1 MGSSKEAT
9 VELSNN
15 FNGNGD
21 GSPNLEGWT
30 EAHSNDQADMRR
42 MGRQQQL
49 KRNFH
54 SFSILGLTCVAM
66 GTWLNI
72 ILLVFYLYN
81 PT

>member
-1 MGSSKEAT
+1 MDASKEMT
-9 VELSNN
+9 VEFQNGVED
-15 FNGNGD
+15 NGNFD
-21 GSPNLEGWT
+21 GESK
-30 EAHSNDQADMRR
+30 SNGFDQADMYR

-72 ILLVFYLYN
+72 IMSAASFLSNHVRLS
-81 PT
+81 

>member
-1 MGSSKEAT
+1 MASKEAT
-9 VELSNN
+9 AGSMELTNRMDDNANFKDEMKSNS
-15 FNGNGD
+15 F
-21 GSPNLEGWT
+21 
-30 EAHSNDQADMRR
+30 DQADMRR

-72 ILLVFYLYN
+72 ILYGLHMQKWVLN
-81 PT
+81 